1 MMATLGRIADN
12 VQELLDGLVPEEK
25 EKGKEKGVETDAEE
39 METEE
44 TGEVEEVEES
54 GETSA
59 GVEKDRD
66 REMEVEETLK
76 EMEKSADEVV
86 MEE

>member
-1 MMATLGRIADN
+1 MGSHDGNIGVHRGQCVGTIGRVGAR
-12 VQELLDGLVPEEK
+12 EEK
-25 EKGKEKGVETDAEE
+25 EKGKEKGVETDTEE
-39 METEE
+39 M
-44 TGEVEEVEES
+44 GDVEEVEEL
-54 GETSA
+54 GETGA

-76 EMEKSADEVV
+76 EVEKSADEAV